1 MEKKWVIAIHGGA
14 ENQSRED
21 LSESKQAAYEQGLE
35 NALMAGWHILKEG
48 GSAIDAVE
56 AAVRSME
63 NNPLFNA
70 GKGGS
75 LSEDESNEFDAA
87 IMDGKTM
94 QAGAVAGVKHVK
106 HPITLAKTIMQQSK
120 HVLLC
125 ATGAEEFAKSQGL
138 EMKPDGYFKTEEKEK
153 DLKEAQKEEE
163 TKGNDTVGA
172 VALDMHGNLA
182 AATSTG
188 GLVNQHP
195 GRVGDTP
202 IIGAGTY
209 ANNEV
214 CAVSCTGDGEG
225 ILRANVAHEVYAL
238 MKYKG
243 LSLKEAS
250 SQAMSIYKD
259 RIEGDR
265 NFIALDPEGN
275 VEFSF
280 ETSLM
285 FRACKRQDDPAYIA
299 MWREEST
306 INDPEVQLSK

>member
-1 MEKKWVIAIHGGA
+1 MKKNWVIAIHGGA
-14 ENQSRED
+14 ENQSREE
-21 LSESKQAAYEQGLE
+21 LGETKQAAYEQGLE
-35 NALMAGWHILKEG
+35 NALMAGWHILEAG
-48 GSAIDAVE
+48 GSAVDAVE

-70 GKGGS
+70 GRGGS
-75 LSEDESNEFDAA
+75 LTKDESIEFDAA
-87 IMDGKTM
+87 IMDGKNM
-94 QAGAVAGVKHVK
+94 QAGAVSGVKHVK
-106 HPITLAKTIMQQSK
+106 HPITLAKTIMLRSP
-120 HVLLC
+120 HVLLTS
-125 ATGAEEFAKSQGL
+125 TGAEDFARDQEL
-138 EMKPDGYFKTEEKEK
+138 EMKSDDYFKTEEKIK
-153 DLKEAQKEEE
+153 SLKKAKKKEKEELQ
-163 TKGNDTVGA
+163 KDTVGA
-172 VALDMHGNLA
+172 VALDMDGNLA

-188 GLVNQHP
+188 GLENQYP
-195 GRVGDTP
+195 GRVGDSP

-238 MKYKG
+238 MKYKQ
-243 LSLKEAS
+243 LPLKEAARE
-250 SQAMSIYKD
+250 AMEVYKD

-285 FRACKRQDDPAYIA
+285 FRACKKN
-299 MWREEST
+299 
-306 INDPEVQLSK
+306 NDPMYLAIWRDDDKQ

>member
-1 MEKKWVIAIHGGA
+1 MKKNWVIAIHGGA
-14 ENQSRED
+14 ENKSRE
-21 LSESKQAAYEQGLE
+21 EIGEAKEAAYRQGLD
-35 NALMAGWHILKEG
+35 NALMAGWHVLEAG
-48 GSAIDAVE
+48 GSAVDAVE

-63 NNPLFNA
+63 NNQLFNA
-70 GKGGS
+70 GRGGS
-75 LSEDESNEFDAA
+75 LTKDESIEFDAA
-87 IMDGKTM
+87 IMDGKNM
-94 QAGAVAGVKHVK
+94 QAGSVSGVKHVK
-106 HPITLAKTIMQQSK
+106 HPITLAKTIMLHSP
-120 HVLLC
+120 HVLL
-125 ATGAEEFAKSQGL
+125 TSVGAEKFAREQEL
-138 EMKPDGYFKTEEKEK
+138 EMRGEDYFKTEEKIK
-153 DLKEAQKEEE
+153 SLKKAQKKEKEELQ
-163 TKGNDTVGA
+163 KDTVGA

-188 GLVNQHP
+188 GLENQYP
-195 GRVGDTP
+195 GRVGDSP

-225 ILRANVAHEVYAL
+225 IMRANVAHEVYAL

-243 LSLKEAS
+243 LALQEAAQ
-250 SQAMSIYKD
+250 QAMEVYKD

-285 FRACKRQDDPAYIA
+285 FRACKKAHDPTYLAI
-299 MWREEST
+299 WKDEEGNWERE
-306 INDPEVQLSK
+306 D